1 MTRPEI
7 MLKIKRLN
15 FQVDQQAYYVCT
27 SVTKILLT
35 IERRLTGPQFL
46 ATDFSPTL
54 LNTGTTGKT
63 FQRKTFQQSGK
74 QDSFEHYTE
83 KIS

>member
-35 IERRLTGPQFL
+35 IERRLTGP
-46 ATDFSPTL
+46 
-54 LNTGTTGKT
+54 
-63 FQRKTFQQSGK
+63 
-74 QDSFEHYTE
+74 
-83 KIS
+83 